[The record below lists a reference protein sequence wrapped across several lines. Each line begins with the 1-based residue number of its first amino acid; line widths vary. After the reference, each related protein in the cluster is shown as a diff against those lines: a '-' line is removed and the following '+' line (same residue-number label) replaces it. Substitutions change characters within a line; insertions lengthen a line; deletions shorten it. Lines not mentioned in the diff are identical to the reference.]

1 MPDIKT
7 ANQEKRK
14 SMIIYTEYFQDED
27 RTILESDNLWISVQE
42 DGWNY
47 KHEKYRIR
55 YVIKWKGQ
63 LTETGTDLF
72 IPSPWSE
79 NMVEVLE
86 TLIAFMGNSEMDSD
100 IWHEYNQAHKD
111 ALENGMYEEMQY
123 CSIEL
128 QFAIENDRYYIEGI
142 DD

>member
-1 MPDIKT
+1 
-7 ANQEKRK
+7 
-14 SMIIYTEYFQDED
+14 MIIYTEYFQEQD
-27 RTILESDNLWISVQE
+27 RTILESSNLWISVQE
-42 DGWNY
+42 QGWSFRQ
-47 KHEKYRIR
+47 EKYRIR